1 MPKRRRGRTVKQNRA
16 SASAANEDE
25 ELKSAPHSF
34 VVHKGNVGKHVQ
46 ASHRNASQILNA
58 QRQFRSRIVYS
69 INNKGLPRWI
79 QKRWPFLGGKKWT
92 PMAGNSNSECVNLL
106 LSNCKIWSWAQIKQN
121 FISYQIAKTNFYYMR
136 PPKASRD
143 QKRSNILN
151 LPPWGSTFWQF
162 PGMKNGSLF

>member
-1 MPKRRRGRTVKQNRA
+1 MVAVLAKLFQIAVSGI
-16 SASAANEDE
+16 S
-25 ELKSAPHSF
+25 SF
-34 VVHKGNVGKHVQ
+34 GPPPYSGPPGEHISLLTIEFLGE
-46 ASHRNASQILNA
+46 
-58 QRQFRSRIVYS
+58 SRIVYS

>member
-1 MPKRRRGRTVKQNRA
+1 M
-16 SASAANEDE
+16 
-25 ELKSAPHSF
+25 ELARHVDLTLGGLPDCICYYF
-34 VVHKGNVGKHVQ
+34 VQSSNL
-46 ASHRNASQILNA
+46 SSLT
-58 QRQFRSRIVYS
+58 RIVYS

-143 QKRSNILN
+143 QKRSKKLN
-151 LPPWGSTFWQF
+151 FPPWGSTFLAIS
-162 PGMKNGSLF
+162 GNENGSLF